1 MPAGANV
8 GRRRQPRRTPP
19 RPGVRER
26 RSYSDQVRSVVHAN
40 TTRRARGAR
49 ERGCRRR
56 RRLRAG
62 GILRRRAAGDRR
74 ERDDG
79 RRRRRGRDRV
89 DRDRDRGVS
98 VDHRVGRRDTQLRS
112 ERTARSGS
120 GFVAGDGYVVTNQHV
135 VAGATEVKLRFQ
147 DNTWYDAEIVGTDA
161 YSDLAVLRAETRPE
175 WATPL
180 SWVDTD
186 PEPPVGTHVMA
197 IGSPYGFSG
206 SASTGIIS
214 GVDRVLSAPNNFT
227 VADSVQTDAALNPG
241 NSGGPLVTDDGAV
254 AAVAARGGGDNL
266 GFGVSAELSKRVVPE
281 LAETGEYR
289 HPYMGVRL
297 VEVSP
302 VIAEAYDIDDV
313 GGVLIVEVVEDG
325 PAAGALR
332 GTDGSTSVDGVSVPT
347 GGDVIVGIGGTDVEV
362 QADLSNYLA
371 LEASPGESVTFTVLR
386 DGSET
391 TVSFE
396 LGERPDPGI

>member
-1 MPAGANV
+1 MAGLASAGAV
-8 GRRRQPRRTPP
+8 GAAGCVQVGSSDAAPRATDTN
-19 RPGVRER
+19 GTAGADADGNGAASAGTETDVY
-26 RSYSDQVRSVVHAN
+26 RSTIESVV
-40 TTRRARGAR
+40 
-49 ERGCRRR
+49 
-56 RRLRAG
+56 
-62 GILRRRAAGDRR
+62 GILNYGPS
-74 ERDDG
+74 G
-79 RRRRRGRDRV
+79 PQG
-89 DRDRDRGVS
+89 
-98 VDHRVGRRDTQLRS
+98 
-112 ERTARSGS
+112 SGS

-135 VAGATEVKLRFQ
+135 VAGASEVKLRFQ
-147 DNTWYDAEIVGTDA
+147 GNTWRDAEIVGTDA
-161 YSDLAVLRAETRPE
+161 YSDLAVLRAEDRPE
-175 WATPL
+175 SATPL

-186 PEPPVGTHVMA
+186 PEPPVGTPVMA

-241 NSGGPLVTDDGAV
+241 NSGGPLVTDDGDV
-254 AAVAARGGGDNL
+254 AAVAARGGGDNI

-281 LAETGEYR
+281 LAESGEYD

-297 VEVSP
+297 IEVSP

-325 PAAGALR
+325 PAAGTLR
-332 GTDGSTSVDGVSVPT
+332 GTEGSTSVDGVSVPT
-347 GGDVIVGIGGTDVEV
+347 GGDVVVGIGGTDVEV

-371 LEASPGESVTFTVLR
+371 LEASPGESVEFTVLR

-396 LGERPDPGI
+396 LGERPDPGV

>member
-1 MPAGANV
+1 MPAGANGAFSENARRIREASAGVIRIRTITRFMPTRRDVLAGLASAGAV
-8 GRRRQPRRTPP
+8 GAAGCVQVGSSDAAPQAAGSNESVGT
-19 RPGVRER
+19 GAGGREDASSATETDVY
-26 RSYSDQVRSVVHAN
+26 RSTIQSVV
-40 TTRRARGAR
+40 
-49 ERGCRRR
+49 
-56 RRLRAG
+56 
-62 GILRRRAAGDRR
+62 GILNY
-74 ERDDG
+74 G
-79 RRRRRGRDRV
+79 RNGPQ
-89 DRDRDRGVS
+89 G
-98 VDHRVGRRDTQLRS
+98 
-112 ERTARSGS
+112 SGS

-135 VAGATEVKLRFQ
+135 VAGATDVKLRFQ
-147 DNTWYDAEIVGTDA
+147 GNTWRDAEIVGTDA
-161 YSDLAVLRAETRPE
+161 YSDLAVLRAENRPE
-175 WATPL
+175 SATPL

-186 PEPPVGTHVMA
+186 PEPSVGTPVMA

-214 GVDRVLSAPNNFT
+214 GIDRVLSAPNNFT

-241 NSGGPLVTDDGAV
+241 NSGGPVVTFEGDV

-266 GFGVSAELSKRVVPE
+266 GFGVSAELSKRVVPA
-281 LAETGEYR
+281 LAADGEYD
-289 HPYMGVRL
+289 HSYMGVRL
-297 VEVSP
+297 LEVTP

-325 PAAGALR
+325 PAAGTLR

-347 GGDVIVGIGGTDVEV
+347 GGDVVVGIGGTDVEV

-371 LEASPGESVTFTVLR
+371 LKTSPGDAVEFTVLR

-396 LGERPDPGI
+396 LGERPQPDV

>member
-1 MPAGANV
+1 MPTRRDVLAGLASAGAV
-8 GRRRQPRRTPP
+8 GAAGCVQVGSSDAAPRATDANGTT
-19 RPGVRER
+19 GVDAEGGETGSTATETEVY
-26 RSYSDQVRSVVHAN
+26 RSTIESVV
-40 TTRRARGAR
+40 
-49 ERGCRRR
+49 
-56 RRLRAG
+56 
-62 GILRRRAAGDRR
+62 GILNYGPS
-74 ERDDG
+74 G
-79 RRRRRGRDRV
+79 PQG
-89 DRDRDRGVS
+89 
-98 VDHRVGRRDTQLRS
+98 
-112 ERTARSGS
+112 SGS